1 MEIRDLNY
9 LCNIFK
15 RLNDVCMC
23 MLGWDWKKMANIYV
37 AVVNINTMAMENH
50 CLGFYIMC

>member
-1 MEIRDLNY
+1 MHVHAWVGLE
-9 LCNIFK
+9 
-15 RLNDVCMC
+15 
-23 MLGWDWKKMANIYV
+23 KMANIYV